1 MKNLETT
8 TVESLKIA
16 IASMGGITQGSRT
29 KIGIVRSLFNE
40 IEKAHGNGYSMES
53 ILKTMKES
61 GFDEKT
67 TLNHFYGLIHRI
79 RGGHGIA
86 GQKTQ
91 TAKVVNQA
99 QAPTT
104 NKTSIDGENNSHEK
118 KQNIVDQK
126 TNEEGIVD
134 IFKIQAEREAKKESG
149 AKFQKIPRR

>member
-8 TVESLKIA
+8 TVESLKIE

-67 TLNHFYGLIHRI
+67 TRNHFYGLIHRI
-79 RGGHGIA
+79 RGNHGMA
-86 GQKTQ
+86 GQKTP

-99 QAPTT
+99 QALTT
-104 NKTSIDGENNSHEK
+104 NETSIEGENNSLEPK
-118 KQNIVDQK
+118 KNIVGEK
-126 TNEEGIVD
+126 TKEEGNFD
-134 IFKIQAEREAKKESG
+134 IFKIQEEREAKKESG